1 MSLIELIQEHI
12 TYFLYNL
19 SEEYNIPIR
28 DIKREWRIFNSKP
41 VKNYK
46 SFKEVRNKE
55 IKIPIRLNKKIGK
68 FVHSPT
74 GFVFVSKEETLVY
87 GRLVNGDIVDLTEED
102 IQLCKKYFFRIK
114 LV

>member
-1 MSLIELIQEHI
+1 MALIDLVQEHI
-12 TYFLYNL
+12 TYFLYNI

-28 DIKREWRIFNSKP
+28 DIKREWRVFNCKP
-41 VKNYK
+41 VKYK
-46 SFKEVRNKE
+46 SFNEVRNKE
-55 IKIPIRLNKKIGK
+55 LKIPIRLNKKIGK

-87 GRLVNGDIVDLTEED
+87 GRLVNGDIVDLTEDD

-114 LV
+114 LVS

>member
-12 TYFLYNL
+12 THFLYNL
-19 SEEYNIPIR
+19 SEEFDIPIR
-28 DIKREWRIFNSKP
+28 DIKREWRIFNRKP

-46 SFKEVRNKE
+46 SFNEVRNNE
-55 IKIPIRLNKKIGK
+55 IKIPIRLNKRIGK

-87 GRLVNGDIVDLTEED
+87 GRLVNGEVVNLTEED

-114 LV
+114 L